1 MDQEVLAA
9 EVGEAA
15 GEEAMKEGVFAIAVT
30 GLDISP
36 GSAQR
41 ERAVTREEADPFAT
55 VATGWVTLPESVQRE
70 RETMEDTAEEGERE
84 ITMVVEVDPSVTS
97 AIGLVTLPASAAR
110 KKIVATSVMELDI
123 LQEIAAKTRTRVTI
137 AMRLDTS

>member
-9 EVGEAA
+9 VGEAA
-15 GEEAMKEGVFAIAVT
+15 GEVAMKEGVFAIAVT

-41 ERAVTREEADPFAT
+41 ERVTREEVDLSAT

-123 LQEIAAKTRTRVTI
+123 LQEIAAKMRTRVTI